1 MVNYLEPSDE
11 DRATKSNSCW
21 MRDAPN
27 FAPAVPG
34 KSWKGLQRLHRR
46 DAPPTHSRA
55 FRPRSRA
62 LHVASDVRAPRHV
75 ALFGVCAPVFPRP
88 VEHEKVSIPLGLS
101 HMLTA
106 TRRALARTVPSSAQ
120 ADVAACVVESATL
133 HGTLPAPLSHIQVRA
148 RSSATRR
155 RVPRS
160 RSNASRPPRRVHH
173 DTRPPPP
180 RRDPD
185 PHDPDLP
192 SSAAAEISVWSRPLL
207 PPAQPRPRRLP
218 PRAEPPRR
226 RGQVSPAQEDRLA
239 HARVPR
245 VPRIRRR
252 RRRHVRPRRGRLPH
266 RRRAVRDTL
275 RLGPLRGRRR

>member
-1 MVNYLEPSDE
+1 
-11 DRATKSNSCW
+11 
-21 MRDAPN
+21 
-27 FAPAVPG
+27 
-34 KSWKGLQRLHRR
+34 
-46 DAPPTHSRA
+46 
-55 FRPRSRA
+55 
-62 LHVASDVRAPRHV
+62 
-75 ALFGVCAPVFPRP
+75 
-88 VEHEKVSIPLGLS
+88 
-101 HMLTA
+101 MLTA

-192 SSAAAEISVWSRPLL
+192 SSAAAEISVWSRPLS
-207 PPAQPRPRRLP
+207 PPPSPGRGDYPLALSPRDGVAKSRPRKKTASRMRES
-218 PRAEPPRR
+218 RAFRASGAADVVMSALDADDFPIDAERSEILSDSGRSEGGGGDVDFQGGHTRPGSATTGFCSSARR
-226 RGQVSPAQEDRLA
+226 PD
-239 HARVPR
+239 AR
-245 VPRIRRR
+245 
-252 RRRHVRPRRGRLPH
+252 
-266 RRRAVRDTL
+266 
-275 RLGPLRGRRR
+275 